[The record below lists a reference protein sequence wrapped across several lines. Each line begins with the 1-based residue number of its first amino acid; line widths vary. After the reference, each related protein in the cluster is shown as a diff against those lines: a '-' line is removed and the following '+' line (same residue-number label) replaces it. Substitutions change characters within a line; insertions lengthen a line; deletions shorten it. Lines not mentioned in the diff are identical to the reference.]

1 MPAPLIVK
9 IGRLALI
16 GAAVALTPPAAA
28 RTEASFDS
36 WLGGVKREAAA
47 RGFKAATI
55 ESALTGLTPLPRVVE
70 LDRKQ
75 PEFTLTLDAYLRR
88 VVSPQRVGK
97 ARAKLAEHRA
107 LLDEVAARYSV
118 QPRFIVALWGIE
130 SDFGRLT
137 GAFPVIR
144 AVATLAFDGR
154 RSAYF
159 RKELFNALTIVDQ
172 GHIAA
177 KAMTGSWAGAMGQ
190 NQFMPSSFL
199 AHAVDHDG
207 DGRRDIWTSRA
218 DVFASTANY
227 LRSAGWRGD
236 QTWGREI
243 RLPQGFDASLIGLG
257 VRKRLSEWQAFGV
270 LRADGTA
277 LPRRDLKASIILPS
291 GEDGPAYLAYRNYRA
306 ILKWNRAHFFAVA
319 VGRLAD
325 RMTDG

>member
-1 MPAPLIVK
+1 MPAPLIAK

-16 GAAVALTPPAAA
+16 GAVIALMPPAAA
-28 RTEASFDS
+28 RAETGFDS
-36 WLGGVKREAAA
+36 WLNGVKREAAA
-47 RGFKAATI
+47 RGFKTATI
-55 ESALTGLTPLPRVVE
+55 ESALAGLTPLPRVVE

-88 VVSPQRVGK
+88 VVSSQRVGK
-97 ARAKLAEHRA
+97 ARTRLAEHRA
-107 LLDEVAARYSV
+107 LLGEVAARYDV

-177 KAMTGSWAGAMGQ
+177 KAMTGSWAGAMVQ

-207 DGRRDIWTSRA
+207 DGRRNIWTSRA

-227 LRSAGWRGD
+227 LRNAGWRGD
-236 QTWGREI
+236 QTWGREV
-243 RLPQGFDASLIGLG
+243 RLPQGLDASLIGLG
-257 VRKRLSEWQAFGV
+257 VRKRLSEWQALGV
-270 LRADGTA
+270 RRADGTA
-277 LPRRDLKASIILPS
+277 LPRRDLEASIVLPG